1 MAKLDNVTKAKI
13 DFNNSIIQTME
24 NKEGL
29 TVYHLLQFCSSLIDK
44 YNLSEN
50 KNYYLFIEYVLS
62 KFNLVTIE
70 NSFHIFTRLMSYL
83 TITHDDKAMAVV
95 IRHFF
100 DGKLTLANLIEYSN
114 DAQDFYCNNLG
125 FKKALVYIATR

>member
-13 DFNNSIIQTME
+13 DFNNEIIKTIE
-24 NKEGL
+24 IGEGL
-29 TVYHLLQFCSSLIDK
+29 TVYHLFHFTVKFIDK

-70 NSFHIFTRLMSYL
+70 DSFHTFTRLLAYL
-83 TITHDDKAMAVV
+83 TITQDDKAMTVV

-100 DGKLTLANLIEYSN
+100 DGKLTLSNLIEYSN
-114 DAQDFYCNNLG
+114 DAQEFYCNDIG